1 MWFVGGI
8 IGFIIGVATGS
19 GPVML
24 LFAVLGGFVGQML
37 GSSRKKNP
45 KPWSASEAAQAKPGQ
60 SKPEDPLAEMRRKMA
75 AMENRLQNLEH
86 ELASLKAGTASSG
99 ADAAAATSVLPE
111 QASGIAAAA
120 VRPSDTGM
128 ATAEPVIT
136 TPPPLPLPIADEAL
150 SIDDGLTFEP
160 APAMAATITGK
171 DANASLPVRDEAAF
185 KPVELTP
192 AMSAPVPP
200 VASPAMPTSAS
211 PVVSPAVTTVIPAV
225 TPVPPA
231 PVKPAAAK
239 RPPPPPPKS
248 LRESLPAPIANLI
261 FGGNTLVKAGVLI
274 LFLGLAFLLRYT
286 AERVTV
292 PVELRY
298 AGVALVGVV
307 LLSLGWLLRNK
318 RRDYALIL
326 QGMAIGVFYLT
337 TLSAMKMHGLVTPE
351 VGFGFMFAV
360 SVLSAALAVLQNAP
374 MLAIVAAL
382 EGFVTPVLTST
393 GENRP
398 MGLFTYLAVLDIG
411 IFLVAWFN
419 AWRILNLIGFVGTF
433 TLALGWADKF
443 YTDSQYGLVQPFL
456 LFFFVLFALIGL
468 LFARRTLKET
478 ENQEG
483 PLATLKRVGRVDS
496 ALVFGN
502 PVTAFGMQY
511 MLVKHTEYGAAFSA
525 LAVGFF
531 YLLLAR
537 FVFSRQKQGL
547 ALLAEAYVIVA
558 AIFGTLAIP
567 LGLEG
572 TWTGAAWA
580 VEGAGMYWLGW
591 RQQRPYARAFAY
603 VVLVGASYKLLNG
616 IYLNPDLTGPLWQGP
631 WLGPVLLAVS
641 VFVVWNLHRR
651 ADSKTVSS
659 WEEVPNRFLPWLGV
673 AAIALLP
680 WMLLV
685 PQYAAAALAVLA
697 LLVSAVARRFGLQVF
712 APVAAAL
719 QATAL
724 VTFLFTL
731 HAATAANGAAGAN
744 SANSTAALADGWH
757 GMLAA
762 LIIAASILFT
772 AGRAMRETKQKV
784 QEQGRPPAWSYVNNL
799 AVVSGCALLH
809 LAMLFAI
816 DLQQAALI
824 WPLTSCLLLW
834 AGLRM
839 SHTALAGLAAALQV
853 ISAVLYGV
861 EIDHYHGRAFAHLGF
876 LIPLSLAI
884 AAWFSAD
891 RVRAEA
897 ARMRQ
902 VLLEL
907 GNTGNTGNAAR
918 PLASVWL
925 NPWCN
930 GKLATVLPIVW
941 GLGWW
946 LSAWFPESLDVLEHN
961 AQTVYAA
968 TVAVTISIL
977 SSVLMIALAK
987 WRRWPAMGGAAIVF
1001 LPLLIFSALIGVS
1014 GSQTD
1019 YLPSAHFGWLLWSLA
1034 LAWHVR
1040 ALKWQQVWLAS
1051 WPRLL
1056 SLTHIVGFWF
1066 FLLLAARE
1074 GQLRFEPLADTWS
1087 SWPLLGWVLVPV
1099 LVFWFIGS
1107 RVLAII
1113 WPLNTYRRAYLEL
1126 ACAPVALYL
1135 LGWCWLTNTV
1145 SAGDASPLPYLP
1157 LLNPLELGQWLVLL
1171 ALLHWW
1177 RALPSAAVKTDG
1189 LQVSKVL
1196 AAATALALLTGMV
1209 LRSCHHFAGVPWDA
1223 DALFASRL
1231 SQAAVSITWAVC
1243 GVAVMLFGNRR
1254 MSRGIWIAG
1263 ATLLGVVV
1271 VKLFLIE
1278 LADRGGLYRI
1288 VSFIGVGILLL
1299 VVGYFAPVP
1308 VKPKAVGPEPEDDTE
1323 SRQEHT

>member
-19 GPVML
+19 GPAML

-37 GSSRKKNP
+37 GSSRTKTP
-45 KPWSASEAAQAKPGQ
+45 KPWGANGNAQAKPGQ
-60 SKPEDPLAEMRRKMA
+60 AKPEDPLTEMRRKMA
-75 AMENRLQNLEH
+75 AMENRLQNLER
-86 ELASLKAGTASSG
+86 ELASLKAGTSDAIAAGSEPVATAEIPEKAS
-99 ADAAAATSVLPE
+99 T
-111 QASGIAAAA
+111 IAAAA
-120 VRPSDTGM
+120 IRPTETGM
-128 ATAEPVIT
+128 AITQPVAVV
-136 TPPPLPLPIADEAL
+136 PPPLPGAEDSL
-150 SIDDGLTFEP
+150 SIDDDLTFEP
-160 APAMAATITGK
+160 APIPTPAPASAPAMAASITGK
-171 DANASLPVRDEAAF
+171 DASVALPLRDDAAIKSVEQVPSMPAS
-185 KPVELTP
+185 LTP
-192 AMSAPVPP
+192 AMPAVPVTPPVPP
-200 VASPAMPTSAS
+200 VPSDP
-211 PVVSPAVTTVIPAV
+211 
-225 TPVPPA
+225 PVPPA
-231 PVKPAAAK
+231 PVKPVVAK

-248 LRESLPAPIANLI
+248 FRESLPAPVANLI

-337 TLSAMKMHGLVTPE
+337 TLSAMKMHALVSPE
-351 VGFGFMFAV
+351 AGFGFMFAV
-360 SVLSAALAVLQNAP
+360 SVLSAALAVLQKAP

-398 MGLFTYLAVLDIG
+398 LGLFTYLAVLDMG

-456 LFFFVLFALIGL
+456 VFFFVLFALIGL
-468 LFARRTLKET
+468 LFARRTLKEA

-511 MLVKHTEYGAAFSA
+511 ILVKHTEYGAAFSA

-537 FVFSRQKQGL
+537 FVFSKQKQGL

-580 VEGAGMYWLGW
+580 VEGAGMYWLGL

-603 VVLVGASYKLLNG
+603 VVLAGASYKLLNG

-651 ADSKTVSS
+651 ADSKAVSS
-659 WEEVPNRFLPWLGV
+659 WEDVPNRFLPWLGV

-712 APVAAAL
+712 VPVAAAL

-731 HAATAANGAAGAN
+731 HAATAANAAN
-744 SANSTAALADGWH
+744 SKAALADGWH

-772 AGRAMRETKQKV
+772 AGRAMRETRQKA
-784 QEQGRPPAWSYVNNL
+784 QEQGKPPAWSYVNNL

-809 LAMLFAI
+809 LAMLFAL

-853 ISAVLYGV
+853 ISALLYGI
-861 EIDHYHGRAFAHLGF
+861 EIDHYHGNAFTHLGF
-876 LIPLSLAI
+876 LIPLSLAV
-884 AAWFSAD
+884 AAWVSAD
-891 RVRAEA
+891 RIRAEA

-907 GNTGNTGNAAR
+907 GNVSAANNDAAAR
-918 PLASVWL
+918 PVAAIWL
-925 NPWCN
+925 NPWCS
-930 GKLATVLPIVW
+930 GKLATVLPVVW

-946 LSAWFPESLDVLEHN
+946 LSAWFPESLDVLQHN
-961 AQTVYAA
+961 GQTAFAA

-987 WRRWPAMGGAAIVF
+987 WRRWAAMGGAAIVF

-1014 GSQTD
+1014 GSQTA

-1034 LAWHVR
+1034 LAWHLR
-1040 ALKWQQVWLAS
+1040 ALKWQQVWLAG

-1087 SWPLLGWVLVPV
+1087 SWRLLGWILVPA

-1135 LGWCWLTNTV
+1135 LGWCWLTNAF
-1145 SAGDASPLPYLP
+1145 SAGNASPLPYLP

-1177 RALPSAAVKTDG
+1177 RALPSASVKTGG
-1189 LQVSKVL
+1189 LQISSVV

-1209 LRSCHHFAGVPWDA
+1209 LRSCHHFADVAWDA

-1263 ATLLGVVV
+1263 ASLLGVVV

-1308 VKPKAVGPEPEDDTE
+1308 VKPKTVVIGSEDEAE
-1323 SRQEHT
+1323 SHQEQK